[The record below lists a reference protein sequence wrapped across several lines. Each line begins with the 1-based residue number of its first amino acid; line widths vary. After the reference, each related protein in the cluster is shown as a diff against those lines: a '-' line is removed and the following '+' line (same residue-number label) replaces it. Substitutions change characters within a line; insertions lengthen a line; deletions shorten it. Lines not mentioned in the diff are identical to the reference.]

1 MNVIRILA
9 IEVRRN
15 ELNAQRVDIPP
26 HELPVLAYVHGE
38 QACKLLGEIEVELE
52 GRESMLDASSEY
64 SRLAQKYGR
73 DKANESLEPRVATV
87 YGGGMRGVAELQR
100 AIDFGQTPDLP
111 TSAFGFTTNEAAH
124 EAPSNTRLQPVQK
137 TQIQPLAHGDNAGAP
152 RPTTKRGREG
162 LDSPDVH
169 ELAPPQMRG
178 GVIEE
183 QRNKTVK
190 QKRKAASGAK

>member
-1 MNVIRILA
+1 MRVLA

-26 HELPVLAYVHGE
+26 HELPILAYVHGE
-38 QACKLLGEIEVELE
+38 QACKLLGELELDDNPAL
-52 GRESMLDASSEY
+52 LDANMEY

-87 YGGGMRGVAELQR
+87 YGGGMRGVQELAR
-100 AIDFGQTPDLP
+100 AIEYGQRPDLP
-111 TSAFGFTTNEAAH
+111 TSAFGFQTNEAAH
-124 EAPSNTRLQPVQK
+124 EAPNNTRLQPVQK

-162 LDSPDVH
+162 MESPDVH
-169 ELAPPQMRG
+169 EIPAQMRT
-178 GVIEE
+178 GVVEE
-183 QRNKTVK
+183 QRGKTVK